1 MATKEIVLKILME
14 NQNKSVSGELLAEKC
29 QVSRAAVWKA
39 VKSLREKG
47 YAIEGTT
54 NGGYILSGN
63 DDVLD
68 ENNFR
73 NYLYAA
79 YPELKESENLHVEC
93 FKEIDST
100 NTYAKKCLTEC
111 GNLRDVDGN
120 LTVAG
125 QKYNNAVFVAESQT
139 AGRGRLGRTFYSP
152 KKTGIYFSIVYCPE
166 NGISE
171 PAKIT
176 AFSAVAVCRILRKLY
191 KVNPKIKWINDVF
204 VNGKKVCGILTEGFT
219 DFETGRIESAIIGIG
234 INIADNKDCFPE
246 EVLKIAGSVLG
257 NTAASH
263 AENSEKDTGN
273 PSENNTENAAE
284 TIPSPTVN
292 YSRCQ
297 LAAEVSGEVIKILT
311 ENPQD
316 VLREYKEYLFLTG
329 MNVRVH
335 PVIGNESTDYEANV
349 IGIDDE
355 VRLIVEDLAGN
366 TKALSSGEVS
376 LHSFSD

>member
-68 ENNFR
+68 ENNFK

-111 GNLRDVDGN
+111 GNLRDMNGK
-120 LTVAG
+120 LTLAG

-152 KKTGIYFSIVYCPE
+152 KDTGIYFSLVYCPE

-176 AFSAVAVCRILRKLY
+176 AFSAVAVCRVLSRLY
-191 KVNPKIKWINDVF
+191 KVSPKIKWINDVF

-335 PVIGNESTDYEANV
+335 PVIGNESTDYEAKV